1 MKQNESREELA
12 KLKEH
17 EFYLDLDEL
26 DLLHKEA
33 DGKIAAIRES
43 TEFDNLAKLFTRD
56 VIKRE
61 CWDEM
66 KVKGRG
72 IQVITLFPIQ
82 TMRSKFLNLLFKQK
96 AFNSNF
102 LVENYALKD
111 RKKDELDL
119 LERVK
124 MLRRIELSAQ
134 KTRNQLIAEQ
144 MRRDNVGQLV
154 SKNELLTPQG
164 DDFQYFYFKDR
175 N

>member
-33 DGKIAAIRES
+33 DGRIATIRES
-43 TEFDNLAKLFTRD
+43 TEFENLGKLFTRD

-72 IQVITLFPIQ
+72 IQVTILF
-82 TMRSKFLNLLFKQK
+82 F
-96 AFNSNF
+96 
-102 LVENYALKD
+102 
-111 RKKDELDL
+111 
-119 LERVK
+119 
-124 MLRRIELSAQ
+124 
-134 KTRNQLIAEQ
+134 
-144 MRRDNVGQLV
+144 V
-154 SKNELLTPQG
+154 S
-164 DDFQYFYFKDR
+164 FAYSS
-175 N
+175 